1 MRVVVVGAGVMG
13 LPAAAELSA
22 RGHDVVVL
30 DRFGVGN
37 TIGSSG
43 GATRIYRLAHPARE
57 QVRLARWNHTL
68 WDRFEQDA
76 GRPLRLRRGLLW
88 RGGLVDDVEGALA
101 AEGVDYERVDR
112 GRQADLFPELRWDD
126 AFGVVWQPEA
136 GAVLADHALL
146 AMHHRLARGSGEV
159 VSGARVLSV
168 GQRSAGGVEVVAE
181 VAGVRSSWTADCAVV
196 AAGPWAGRFLD
207 DLGIEVGLTP
217 VLEQIS
223 YVRGGADV
231 PWQDRPCI
239 VDAPRDGS
247 SFGFYAMPT
256 PGIGYKAGIDTPL
269 RAFSDTD
276 LDREPD
282 LTREQETVDRVRH
295 ELPTFD
301 ASIVRSE
308 ICAWT
313 DSPDDRFVIDRRGD
327 VVVACG
333 DSGQGFKFLPFFGE
347 VLANLVDGSPMD
359 GSVAADI
366 EVLGLSRFV
375 AAPD

>member
-1 MRVVVVGAGVMG
+1 MRVVVVGSGVMG
-13 LPAAAELSA
+13 LPAAAELAS

-37 TIGSSG
+37 TIGSSC
-43 GATRIYRLAHPARE
+43 GATRIYRLAHSARD

-68 WDRFEQDA
+68 WDRFEREA

-88 RGGLVDDVEGALA
+88 RGGLVDEVEGALA
-101 AEGVDYERVDR
+101 DEGVEYERVDR
-112 GRQADLFPELRWDD
+112 ERQSELFPELRWDD
-126 AFGVVWQPEA
+126 SFGVVWQPEA
-136 GAVLADHALL
+136 GAVLADHALQ
-146 AMHHRLARGSGEV
+146 AMDDRLARGSAEV
-159 VSGARVLSV
+159 VSGALVLSV

-181 VAGVRSSWTADCAVV
+181 VAGARRSWVVDCAVV
-196 AAGPWAGRFLD
+196 AAGPWAGQFLD
-207 DLGIEVGLTP
+207 DFGIDVRLTP
-217 VLEQIS
+217 VLEQVS
-223 YVRGGADV
+223 YVRGGGHV

-269 RAFSDTD
+269 RAFDVAD

-282 LTREQETVDRVRH
+282 LARQQETVDRVRY

-301 ASIVRSE
+301 ASVVKSE

-313 DSPDDRFVIDRRGD
+313 DSPDDRFVIDRLGD

-347 VLANLVDGSPMD
+347 VLANLVDGRPMD
-359 GSVAADI
+359 DSVATDVAS
-366 EVLGLSRFV
+366 LGLARF
-375 AAPD
+375 AAR